1 MPASGPRRWG
11 WHRLD
16 RAWAARIV
24 AAAGV
29 PPGDLVLD
37 VGAGDGS
44 LTELLVAAGARV
56 VAIELHPQ
64 RARMLRERFCDG
76 PVRVVA
82 ADAADLW
89 LPRRPFRVVANPPFG
104 VSMALLRR
112 LTAPG
117 SRLLAADIVLPR
129 HIARQWCGGDVHGAA
144 RWGPQFD
151 LSLGMR
157 VPAGAFRPPI
167 ERDVVVLRVRR
178 SVDPGRDPRRR
189 VRRRRGP
196 PVS

>member
-1 MPASGPRRWG
+1 
-11 WHRLD
+11 
-16 RAWAARIV
+16 V
-24 AAAGV
+24 A
-29 PPGDLVLD
+29 PGDLVLD

-44 LTELLVAAGARV
+44 LTELLVSAGARV
-56 VAIELHPQ
+56 IAVELHQQ

-76 PVRVVA
+76 PVRVVS

-129 HIARQWCGGDVHGAA
+129 HIARQWCEGDVRGAA
-144 RWGPQFD
+144 RWGAQFD

-157 VPAGAFRPPI
+157 VPSSAFRPSI
-167 ERDVVVLRVRR
+167 ERDAVVLRIRR
-178 SVDPGRDPRRR
+178 AGVHHGGPRRPGRGQR
-189 VRRRRGP
+189 VP
-196 PVS
+196 PLS